1 MSGSANILIVDDDPR
16 ICHLLSKYLSREGY
30 PVKTASDGAD
40 MHRHMAVE
48 MPDLLILDLTLP
60 DGDGLS
66 LAREMRAQSDIP
78 IIMLTG
84 KSDPIDKV
92 VGLELGA
99 DDYVTKPFDNR
110 ELLARIRSVLRR
122 ASNNHSSAT
131 PPTSNHKTACFEGWR
146 LDLTSQELYSAKEE
160 RVHLTS
166 YEYKLLAGFV
176 ARPNHALSRNQIL
189 ELITD
194 RDWTPYDRSIDVLI
208 GKLRKKIEEDPRHPH
223 LIKTVRGTGYKF
235 TTKVEFAAHEA
246 NRVGVRQSNH
256 KGRE

>member
-16 ICHLLSKYLSREGY
+16 ICQLLSKYLVREGF
-30 PVKTASDGAD
+30 VLKTATDGAG
-40 MHRHMAVE
+40 MHRQIAME
-48 MPDLLILDLTLP
+48 MPDLLILDVMLP
-60 DGDGLS
+60 DGDGFS
-66 LAREMRAQSDIP
+66 LAREVRAQSDIP

-84 KSDPIDKV
+84 KSDSVDKV

-122 ASNNHSSAT
+122 ASINHSSAT
-131 PPTSNHKTACFEGWR
+131 PPTSNHNVACFDGWQ
-146 LDLTSQELYSAKEE
+146 LDLTSQELFSAEDE

-176 ARPNHALSRNQIL
+176 ARPNHALSREQIL
-189 ELITD
+189 ELIAD

-235 TTKVEFAAHEA
+235 TIKVEFA
-246 NRVGVRQSNH
+246 
-256 KGRE
+256 